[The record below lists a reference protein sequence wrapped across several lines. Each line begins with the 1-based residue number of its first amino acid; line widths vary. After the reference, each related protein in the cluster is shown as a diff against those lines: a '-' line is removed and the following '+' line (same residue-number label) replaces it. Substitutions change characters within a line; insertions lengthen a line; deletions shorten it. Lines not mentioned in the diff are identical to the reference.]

1 MNSKSKL
8 EKINKKLVDLTE
20 EIVIMEDLEYNILKR
35 ENAKN
40 LMKRY
45 MKELK
50 KKDKKRLI
58 REIVICVKI

>member
-1 MNSKSKL
+1 ML

>member
-50 KKDKKRLI
+50 KKDKKKLI

>member
-1 MNSKSKL
+1 ML

-50 KKDKKRLI
+50 KKDKKKLI